1 MKIYA
6 WGWVKSSC
14 KPTHITDLID
24 AGTIRP
30 VVDRILP
37 FASTL
42 EALYYVDAGRA
53 KGKVVLTMSS

>member
-1 MKIYA
+1 MRA
-6 WGWVKSSC
+6 DGEQLG
-14 KPTHITDLID
+14 HITKLID

-42 EALYYVDAGRA
+42 EALDYVEAGRA
-53 KGKVVLTMSS
+53 RGKVVLTMNS